1 MILDTRRNLRKCL
14 AFDEAAMLQ
23 VFENIGKRL
32 GAYPI
37 EVLDELV
44 EAQSTLVS
52 ELGEDA

>member
-1 MILDTRRNLRKCL
+1 M
-14 AFDEAAMLQ
+14 Q

-32 GAYPI
+32 GTYPI